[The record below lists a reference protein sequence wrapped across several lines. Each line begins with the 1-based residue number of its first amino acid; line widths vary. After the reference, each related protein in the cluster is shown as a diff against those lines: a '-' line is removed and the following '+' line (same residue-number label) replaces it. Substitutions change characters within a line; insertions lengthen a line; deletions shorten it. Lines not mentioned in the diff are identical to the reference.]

1 LKNLSDELERKKQA
15 IANYKTKTA
24 QAQSDKIELMRD
36 LATYEANFS
45 DNDGCRSSFLRL
57 HKFMQDVKNKMDKI
71 GTNQISE

>member
-1 LKNLSDELERKKQA
+1 
-15 IANYKTKTA
+15 
-24 QAQSDKIELMRD
+24 MRD

-71 GTNQISE
+71 GTNQISA